1 MYVRLLK
8 WDVKQD
14 VKSCQKLKLIQD
26 VGRTKSYISQA
37 RVENFVQPR
46 WVGQVGWHG
55 GELLC

>member
-37 RVENFVQPR
+37 RVENLFSHD
-46 WVGQVGWHG
+46 G
-55 GELLC
+55 